1 MNKVRRQRLR
11 ALGARIE
18 KLIVELDELYDEEA
32 ECWDSMPENFRGSER
47 YEAAADACSCLEYA
61 SAYLS
66 DAMDQVIAAMGN

>member
-1 MNKVRRQRLR
+1 MNKVRRQKL
-11 ALGARIE
+11 ADLCAGIE
-18 KLIVELDELYDEEA
+18 WLVAKVDELYDEEVVFR
-32 ECWDSMPENFRGSER
+32 DGMPENLQGSAR